1 VPFLEGYLLV
11 ESEVD
16 MKLIAVD
23 GAPLWGIMIY
33 R

>member
-16 MKLIAVD
+16 MKLITVNGD
-23 GAPLWGIMIY
+23 PLWGVMIY